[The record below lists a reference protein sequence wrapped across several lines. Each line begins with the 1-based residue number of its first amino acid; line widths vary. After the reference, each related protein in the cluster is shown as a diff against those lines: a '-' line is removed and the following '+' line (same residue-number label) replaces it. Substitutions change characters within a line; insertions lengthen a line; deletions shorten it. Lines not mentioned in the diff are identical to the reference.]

1 MENINNFSL
10 EETQGRPWKL
20 FLSPQ
25 DTAIAH
31 CVSSDFQMD
40 KGIAKQFLKQYGN
53 FDELTQKGWNE
64 HRASLTLLKFS
75 VLLVFV
81 HNCNRFVFFVFR
93 FKFP

>member
-1 MENINNFSL
+1 VESISNFSL

-31 CVSSDFQMD
+31 CVSCDFQMD

-53 FDELTQKGWNE
+53 FDELIEKGHSKYQFNI
-64 HRASLTLLKFS
+64 FS
-75 VLLVFV
+75 VFMLLIALLP
-81 HNCNRFVFFVFR
+81 RLI
-93 FKFP
+93 FKIL